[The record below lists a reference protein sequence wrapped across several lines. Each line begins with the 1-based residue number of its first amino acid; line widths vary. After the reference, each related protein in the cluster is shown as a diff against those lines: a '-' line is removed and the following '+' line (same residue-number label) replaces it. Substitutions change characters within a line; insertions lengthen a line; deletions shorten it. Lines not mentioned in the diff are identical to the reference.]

1 MKKRM
6 VLIIY
11 DISDNKIRTKFVK
24 FIEHYGQRVQKSAFE
39 AFIDSSKY
47 KKMIKKIPRII
58 KSSDNVRVYMLEG
71 EGKYWGENRRDI
83 KEDIIIL

>member
-47 KKMIKKIPRII
+47 KKMIRII
-58 KSSDNVRVYMLEG
+58 PKIIKDNDNVRVYMLDG
-71 EGKYWGENRRDI
+71 EIKYWGENEN
-83 KEDIIIL
+83 KVQEEVIIL